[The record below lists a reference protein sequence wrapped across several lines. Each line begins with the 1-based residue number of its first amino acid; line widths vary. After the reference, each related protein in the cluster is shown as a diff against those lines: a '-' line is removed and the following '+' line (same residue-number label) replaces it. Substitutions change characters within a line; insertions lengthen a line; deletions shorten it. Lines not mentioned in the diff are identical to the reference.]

1 MVYRFIKRRSTGSAF
16 LWFLPCC
23 DWWNT
28 TPETQRT
35 SAIIIIFHFLCNW
48 SWQMVKPFDWWRH
61 MIPSLKCCIFDKKQ
75 RASNLPFRFLLS
87 TSIYNDVICELHW
100 TELNTFVTFW
110 IHCMLHKSYAV
121 WMHTFFVLLWL
132 VASFSLVALFALAF
146 VLFVEDICICIYW
159 TVMRAATHS
168 NVMSRLEMHI
178 LFTFIHFHW
187 R

>member
-35 SAIIIIFHFLCNW
+35 SAIKFIFHFLYNW

-100 TELNTFVTFW
+100 TELNWT
-110 IHCMLHKSYAV
+110 HLYL
-121 WMHTFFVLLWL
+121 FFAPQFEFIACYTKAMQFECIL
-132 VASFSLVALFALAF
+132 SL
-146 VLFVEDICICIYW
+146 CYCG
-159 TVMRAATHS
+159 
-168 NVMSRLEMHI
+168 
-178 LFTFIHFHW
+178 
-187 R
+187 